1 VTDYFLTNNISGA
14 WIGSWFANEEKW
26 NALPEHLKQL
36 YISCMEATHTFRNQ
50 WYWGGEAKLRATGDK
65 LQLRSVPASE
75 WKQVED
81 AAKVFWDEIAA
92 ESETK
97 AKVISI
103 FKEYNERHQ
112 QRRLPLRRKLTAR
125 AFEIAASRLV
135 RGAVCRYSAPKPA
148 IAPVVRCHFRNPP

>member
-1 VTDYFLTNNISGA
+1 MVGITEDYTVGWADVTDYFLTNNISGA

-103 FKEYNERHQ
+103 FKEYNEV
-112 QRRLPLRRKLTAR
+112 
-125 AFEIAASRLV
+125 INAAGFPYGES
-135 RGAVCRYSAPKPA
+135 
-148 IAPVVRCHFRNPP
+148 

>member
-1 VTDYFLTNNISGA
+1 
-14 WIGSWFANEEKW
+14 
-26 NALPEHLKQL
+26 
-36 YISCMEATHTFRNQ
+36 MEATHTFRNQ

-112 QRRLPLRRKLTAR
+112 QPP
-125 AFEIAASRLV
+125 ASPM
-135 RGAVCRYSAPKPA
+135 AKADSAG
-148 IAPVVRCHFRNPP
+148 VS